1 MLLTQVPHPVL
12 FFVRMSERRSKW
24 DTPAQDTG
32 SSSNDGNAA
41 AAAAAAA
48 AARIAAQFNAHQT
61 GNTASTSQSN
71 PKKSEERSRER
82 DPNDGEFVH
91 DIEIN
96 DIRNRYLL
104 TKAQTQNQ
112 IHEDTGAN
120 ITTKGLWY
128 PDKTLATSSEPPL
141 FLHISAMTKD
151 SLDQAIE
158 KVNEI
163 IQSEMPQLIE
173 DRQAKRVEYENQK
186 RQQSSQQPSG
196 GGGGRREWIEE
207 KVPINLESL
216 RNFNIR
222 RKIVGP
228 QGMFVKYIQTETGT
242 RVQIKGLGSG
252 FNERNTDR
260 EANEPMF
267 INIAGPEP
275 EKVAEAKELAL
286 DLLDAVRTEHA
297 KAYQSLMQ
305 EWGGSQQQQHGYN
318 EPAQGGYGGYNTGY
332 QYNAGPHGGDY
343 SINGQGWAGQ
353 NQQSHSSMGA
363 PPVPEDDVPPPPPPD
378 DIAPPPPAEPAPS
391 KKEKT
396 AEEIALDKYWQDY
409 IEWERSF
416 KAYHNRLPSTEE
428 GFQAVPHEYRK

>member
-1 MLLTQVPHPVL
+1 MS
-12 FFVRMSERRSKW
+12 SERRSKW
-24 DTPAQDTG
+24 DAPAQDSGSAPT
-32 SSSNDGNAA
+32 SSSSDGNAA

-61 GNTASTSQSN
+61 ANNPASTSQST
-71 PKKSEERSRER
+71 KKSEEKSRER
-82 DPNDGEFVH
+82 DPNDGDFVH

-112 IHEDTGAN
+112 IHEDTGAI

-128 PDKTLATSSEPPL
+128 PDKSLASSSEPPL
-141 FLHISAMTKD
+141 YLHISAMTKE

-173 DRQAKRVEYENQK
+173 DRQAKRAEYENQK
-186 RQQSSQQPSG
+186 RQQSTQQLP

-207 KVPINLESL
+207 KIPINLESL
-216 RNFNIR
+216 KNFNIR

-275 EKVAEAKELAL
+275 EKVAEAEELAL

-305 EWGGSQQQQHGYN
+305 EWGGSQQQHQGYN
-318 EPAQGGYGGYNTGY
+318 ETAQAGYGGYNSGY
-332 QYNAGPHGGDY
+332 QQYNASAHGGDY
-343 SINGQGWAGQ
+343 SINRQEWPSQ
-353 NQQSHSSMGA
+353 TQQSHPSMGA
-363 PPVPEDDVPPPPPPD
+363 PPMPEGDIPPPPPPD
-378 DIAPPPPAEPAPS
+378 DAAPPPPAEPAPPL
-391 KKEKT
+391 KKQKT
-396 AEEIALDKYWQDY
+396 AEELALDKYWQDY
-409 IEWERSF
+409 IEWEKSF

-428 GFQAVPHEYRK
+428 GLQTIPNEYRK

>member
-1 MLLTQVPHPVL
+1 
-12 FFVRMSERRSKW
+12 MSERKSKW
-24 DTPAQDTG
+24 DTPAKDAG
-32 SSSNDGNAA
+32 AASASSSNDGNAA

-61 GNTASTSQSN
+61 SNAASTSQ
-71 PKKSEERSRER
+71 PTKKPEEKTRER
-82 DPNDGEFVH
+82 DPNDGDFVH

-120 ITTKGLWY
+120 LTTKGLWY
-128 PDKTLATSSEPPL
+128 PDKSLASSSEPPL
-141 FLHISAMTKD
+141 YLHISAMTKE

-158 KVNEI
+158 KINEI

-173 DRQAKRVEYENQK
+173 DRQAKRAEYENQK
-186 RQQSSQQPSG
+186 RQQSSQQQP
-196 GGGGRREWIEE
+196 GGRREWIEE

-216 RNFNIR
+216 KNFNIR

-305 EWGGSQQQQHGYN
+305 EWGGSQQQQMYN
-318 EPAQGGYGGYNTGY
+318 EPAQGGYGGYNGGY
-332 QYNAGPHGGDY
+332 QQYNAAAHGGDY
-343 SINGQGWAGQ
+343 SINRQGWAGQ
-353 NQQSHSSMGA
+353 NQQPHPSMGA
-363 PPVPEDDVPPPPPPD
+363 PPMPEDDVPPPPPPED
-378 DIAPPPPAEPAPS
+378 TAPPPPAEPIRV
-391 KKEKT
+391 KREKT
-396 AEEIALDKYWQDY
+396 AEELALDKYWQDY

-428 GFQAVPHEYRK
+428 GLQTIPNEYR

>member
-1 MLLTQVPHPVL
+1 
-12 FFVRMSERRSKW
+12 MSERKSKW
-24 DTPAQDTG
+24 DTPLHTNGSQQP
-32 SSSNDGNAA
+32 SSSSDGSTA

-48 AARIAAQFNAHQT
+48 AARIAAQFTAHQ
-61 GNTASTSQSN
+61 NNNPASNSQSTIT
-71 PKKSEERSRER
+71 KVEEKSQER
-82 DPNDGEFVH
+82 DPNDGDFLH

-112 IHEDTGAN
+112 IHEDTGAT

-128 PDKTLATSSEPPL
+128 PDKSLASTSEPPL
-141 FLHISAMTKD
+141 YLHISAMTKE

-173 DRQAKRVEYENQK
+173 DRQAKRSEFENQK
-186 RQQSSQQPSG
+186 RQQSLQQQQS
-196 GGGGRREWIEE
+196 GRREWLEE

-222 RKIVGP
+222 RKVVGP
-228 QGMFVKYIQTETGT
+228 QGMFVKYIQMETGT
-242 RVQIKGLGSG
+242 RVQIKGIGSG

-260 EANEPMF
+260 EADEPMF

-286 DLLDAVRTEHA
+286 DLLEVVRSEHA

-305 EWGGSQQQQHGYN
+305 EWGGQPQSQPYN
-318 EPAQGGYGGYNTGY
+318 GPAQGGYGGYNSGY
-332 QYNAGPHGGDY
+332 QYGANSHGADH
-343 SINGQGWAGQ
+343 SMNRQGWTGQ
-353 NQQSHSSMGA
+353 NHNSHPYSTVA
-363 PPVPEDDVPPPPPPD
+363 PLPEDDAPPPPPPD
-378 DIAPPPPAEPAPS
+378 EAVPPPPTDSIPI

-396 AEEIALDKYWQDY
+396 AEELALDKYWQDY
-409 IEWERSF
+409 IEWEKSF
-416 KAYHNRLPSTEE
+416 KAYHNRLPSAEE
-428 GFQAVPHEYRK
+428 GLQAVPSEYR